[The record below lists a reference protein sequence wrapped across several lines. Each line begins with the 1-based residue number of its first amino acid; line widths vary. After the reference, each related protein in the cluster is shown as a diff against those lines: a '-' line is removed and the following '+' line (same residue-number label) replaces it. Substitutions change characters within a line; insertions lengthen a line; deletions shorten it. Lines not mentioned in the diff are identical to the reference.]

1 MIKFHKRLSTW
12 ANCLSILVSAAMIYI
27 PDMGMDGGITAKIMC
42 ACAVLVAACQF
53 YKQKH
58 D

>member
-12 ANCLSILVSAAMIYI
+12 ANGLAVATSAAMIYI
-27 PDMGMDGGITAKIMC
+27 PDMGMTGPLTAKIMC
-42 ACAVLVAACQF
+42 ACAVLVAATQF